1 MQKNQAAALALM
13 LTIPDD
19 FVPVVI
25 LTLAEMVVSIGK
37 KEIPLEA
44 LPKDAHDLV
53 IQTCYSVMQVNKG
66 RKQAKEEAEAAILK
80 AMTGD
85 SNDRER

>member
-25 LTLAEMVVSIGK
+25 LTLAEMVVSI
-37 KEIPLEA
+37 
-44 LPKDAHDLV
+44 
-53 IQTCYSVMQVNKG
+53 
-66 RKQAKEEAEAAILK
+66 
-80 AMTGD
+80 
-85 SNDRER
+85 